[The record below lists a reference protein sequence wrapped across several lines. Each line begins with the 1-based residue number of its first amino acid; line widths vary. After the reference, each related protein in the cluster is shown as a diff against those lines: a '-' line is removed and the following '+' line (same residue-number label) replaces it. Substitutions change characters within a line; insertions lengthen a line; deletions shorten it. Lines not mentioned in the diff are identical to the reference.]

1 MGGVASQEIDVD
13 FAGANG
19 TTNAIADGAN
29 MTLSV
34 GGDEQVIT
42 FAGDEDTIDK
52 VLNQINSQLKGASA
66 VLNEDGDKIQIKSTE
81 DISAVAFAG
90 GANALSGGAAA
101 ANVTGSLREAD
112 VTSVNKANEMM
123 VHVDSALETVNSLR
137 GELGAI
143 QNRFES
149 TIANLSTSI
158 ENMSA
163 SQSRILDADFAAET
177 AKMSKAQV
185 LQQAGISVLAQANA
199 RPQQV
204 LSLLQ

>member
-1 MGGVASQEIDVD
+1 TGADDALDAAS
-13 FAGANG
+13 
-19 TTNAIADGAN
+19 NA
-29 MTLSV
+29 TV
-34 GGDEQVIT
+34 G
-42 FAGDEDTIDK
+42 
-52 VLNQINSQLKGASA
+52 
-66 VLNEDGDKIQIKSTE
+66 
-81 DISAVAFAG
+81 
-90 GANALSGGAAA
+90 
-101 ANVTGSLREAD
+101 GSLRGAD
-112 VTSVNKANEMM
+112 VTTVTKANEMM